1 MPTKRKDN
9 TKDIMVVERTP
20 LLTNNRKELNII
32 LFNSNIFQATLVGI
46 IFDILIASSI
56 VLAKLKSLAS
66 W

>member
-66 W
+66 